1 MPSPATHWN
10 KILFFSNKSSQKKL
24 SLPTSPIQ
32 LNNINENQ
40 IKQGKGYFQFENQ
53 KLTNKSDFYS
63 NSDQEFENLLENQH
77 EFSYGSLLSH
87 ELFSQ
92 DEVNKILG
100 TEDGED
106 SEEENTLLDESNHAA
121 KKQSALDALITKIGM
136 GKFQKQLLVLCGF
149 GWLADNVSD
158 EINYI
163 IINHI
168 FVRMMFGALFW
179 GVLSDSHG
187 RKQAFNWTLA
197 ITSLF
202 GVFSSFSQNFA
213 QLCFLL
219 FLLGFGVGGNM
230 PVDGALF
237 LEFIPKEHQYL
248 LTFMSVFFSFGAVL
262 TSVLAYIVLPPYSC
276 PEMKKGEIDTCD
288 VSIENNGWRY
298 LLATLG
304 TLTFLMLV
312 ARILFFRLQES
323 PKYLISRNRKHDAIL
338 VLRKI
343 ASINGN
349 DMQIQVTDF
358 PITPVASNKAS
369 MDGSISPSSFSYPT
383 RQQHHDDDPESF
395 SKFFSNP
402 LGFINSRL
410 SSKVVAVKPLF
421 SRKWV
426 TTTLLVWAIWTLVS
440 FGYTMFN
447 VFLPKYL
454 ENLGSDDEDTDDEN
468 RSMKNVLKDYLIY
481 SICGIPGSLLG
492 TYFIETALGRR
503 GTMSLATF
511 GTAFAVFMF
520 SIVNTH
526 SGEVI
531 FSAMFSL
538 LATLNYA
545 VIYGYTPEVFE
556 AKLRGTACGIS
567 SAFGR
572 IAGVI
577 APIITGILLSIGITI
592 PLYVSSFLFLL
603 SGICMVLLPIETR
616 GRQA

>member
-1 MPSPATHWN
+1 
-10 KILFFSNKSSQKKL
+10 
-24 SLPTSPIQ
+24 
-32 LNNINENQ
+32 
-40 IKQGKGYFQFENQ
+40 
-53 KLTNKSDFYS
+53 
-63 NSDQEFENLLENQH
+63 
-77 EFSYGSLLSH
+77 
-87 ELFSQ
+87 
-92 DEVNKILG
+92 
-100 TEDGED
+100 
-106 SEEENTLLDESNHAA
+106 
-121 KKQSALDALITKIGM
+121 
-136 GKFQKQLLVLCGF
+136 
-149 GWLADNVSD
+149 
-158 EINYI
+158 
-163 IINHI
+163 
-168 FVRMMFGALFW
+168 MFGALFW

>member
-1 MPSPATHWN
+1 
-10 KILFFSNKSSQKKL
+10 
-24 SLPTSPIQ
+24 
-32 LNNINENQ
+32 
-40 IKQGKGYFQFENQ
+40 
-53 KLTNKSDFYS
+53 
-63 NSDQEFENLLENQH
+63 
-77 EFSYGSLLSH
+77 
-87 ELFSQ
+87 
-92 DEVNKILG
+92 
-100 TEDGED
+100 GED

-136 GKFQKQLLVLCGF
+136 GKFQKQLLGVAVILPR
-149 GWLADNVSD
+149 VQP
-158 EINYI
+158 
-163 IINHI
+163 
-168 FVRMMFGALFW
+168 MMSGALFW

-402 LGFINSRL
+402 L
-410 SSKVVAVKPLF
+410 
-421 SRKWV
+421 
-426 TTTLLVWAIWTLVS
+426 
-440 FGYTMFN
+440 
-447 VFLPKYL
+447 
-454 ENLGSDDEDTDDEN
+454 
-468 RSMKNVLKDYLIY
+468 
-481 SICGIPGSLLG
+481 
-492 TYFIETALGRR
+492 
-503 GTMSLATF
+503 
-511 GTAFAVFMF
+511 
-520 SIVNTH
+520 
-526 SGEVI
+526 
-531 FSAMFSL
+531 
-538 LATLNYA
+538 
-545 VIYGYTPEVFE
+545 
-556 AKLRGTACGIS
+556 
-567 SAFGR
+567 
-572 IAGVI
+572 
-577 APIITGILLSIGITI
+577 
-592 PLYVSSFLFLL
+592 
-603 SGICMVLLPIETR
+603 
-616 GRQA
+616 